1 MVWMILCVLIPP
13 SGSLWLLLQK
23 RIQQLV
29 LWRQSVTK
37 IQNWLTTLFWNNA
50 LFMAKTCAYDL
61 QRPIILLYFWT
72 PDFYQNIYS
81 LDSQEFLVGSY
92 WSTLGD
98 LLDLG
103 SPNSSLRLLGDL
115 ENKKSLL
122 NSSFKSL
129 GPDISDFVSSL
140 YSHGLEF
147 SQTCWHWKQKE
158 KPKVWNPLI
167 WNLRLFGRWYE
178 TRVQGWAKWFKYRMR
193 YSFLRSGFESRR
205 HHLYFF
211 IIFCHSIPKR
221 NKTIN

>member
-1 MVWMILCVLIPP
+1 
-13 SGSLWLLLQK
+13 
-23 RIQQLV
+23 
-29 LWRQSVTK
+29 
-37 IQNWLTTLFWNNA
+37 
-50 LFMAKTCAYDL
+50 MAKTCAYDL

-167 WNLRLFGRWYE
+167 WNLRLFGR
-178 TRVQGWAKWFKYRMR
+178 
-193 YSFLRSGFESRR
+193 
-205 HHLYFF
+205 
-211 IIFCHSIPKR
+211 
-221 NKTIN
+221 